1 MAKFSF
7 VIPDTKPD
15 QAYGLVWTTFV
26 ALHKK
31 QGIRK
36 ENRPQ
41 SFSYQTGW
49 ARGRIALTKDLQ
61 GTRLIGS
68 VNRQMS
74 LIFMTIIAV
83 IVGFIIYDP
92 LDALKFISM
101 VLFVVLT
108 FDYYFGG
115 KRRKTFGIR
124 LCNALQGTNYQQHN

>member
-1 MAKFSF
+1 LAKFSF
-7 VIPDTKPD
+7 VIPDTKPK
-15 QAYGLVWTTFV
+15 QAYGLVWNTFI
-26 ALHKK
+26 ALYKK

-41 SFSYQTGW
+41 SFTYQTGW
-49 ARGRIALTKDLQ
+49 ARGRIALTKDLE
-61 GTRLIGS
+61 GTRFIGS

>member
-15 QAYGLVWTTFV
+15 QAYGLVWKTFV
-26 ALHKK
+26 ALYKK

-41 SFSYQTGW
+41 SFTYQTGW
-49 ARGRIALTKDLQ
+49 ARGRIALTKDLE

-74 LIFMTIIAV
+74 LIFMTIIAF
-83 IVGFIIYDP
+83 IVGFIMYDAF
-92 LDALKFISM
+92 DAFLFIGM

-115 KRRKTFGIR
+115 KRRKIFGIR